1 LGYVDLGNPIDLGST
16 LYVQQTGLDYDFE
29 MGSTTSL
36 FGYLTTTAP
45 FTPTASTIKVVTLY
59 SLGM

>member
-1 LGYVDLGNPIDLGST
+1 
-16 LYVQQTGLDYDFE
+16 

-36 FGYLTTTAP
+36 FGYLTTTTP
-45 FTPTASTIKVVTLY
+45 FTPTASTVKVVTLY